1 MATNESN
8 AQIFCESCQSK
19 QGTVIVLA
27 VDFNELGFQYRG
39 PLIVS
44 IKKSEW
50 KYASEKLKQPFSHLA
65 NEVSSSS
72 RRH

>member
-8 AQIFCESCQSK
+8 AQIFSQSCQSK
-19 QGTVIVLA
+19 QGAVIVLTA
-27 VDFNELGFQYRG
+27 DFNELGFQYRG
-39 PLIVS
+39 PLIDS

-50 KYASEKLKQPFSHLA
+50 KYASQKLKQPLSHSA